1 MDFYFSS
8 YYIHDFYYSP
18 AITYNRTFSGWFFG
32 FQKLPAVF
40 GAAEAGDQFILCFLL
55 SIVKRYTQAPTKAT
69 NVQPRS
75 RKSGCCF
82 IALINLTVIL
92 CGNINKHVQIGS
104 TYFSA
109 FLKGADR
116 FHYYFQPT
124 SVSSLTFLVV
134 PCHKYIALL
143 LILGS
148 TWRSN

>member
-1 MDFYFSS
+1 M
-8 YYIHDFYYSP
+8 
-18 AITYNRTFSGWFFG
+18 TFSILQLSLITAHSVGG
-32 FQKLPAVF
+32 FLVF
-40 GAAEAGDQFILCFLL
+40 KSFQQFLVRQRPVTNLSFVFYCQLL
-55 SIVKRYTQAPTKAT
+55 SVTRRPLPKRLTC
-69 NVQPRS
+69 NLDRVI
-75 RKSGCCF
+75 KSGCCF

-134 PCHKYIALL
+134 PYHKYIALL